1 MKFNTLKYFFVDAF
15 KSLKRNR
22 TLSIAAMITVLIT
35 FFIFGTFMLIGLN
48 FNKAIEDVASKV
60 EIKVNL
66 NDDIKLI
73 DQREIQL
80 KLEEQSGVKEVV
92 YESKEEAFLNFKE
105 SLKDNPGLLQGFDLQ
120 NNPLPSSFIVKLED
134 PIYAEDI
141 AKVVEGMSG
150 VEDIS
155 KQQQDMIDTISSFI
169 DGVRIAGVV
178 LFVVFVGVSI
188 FLITNTT
195 KITVYS
201 RRREVGIMKFVGAT
215 DWFIRWPFI
224 IEGMIIGF
232 VGSLLASL
240 LLYFLYKSIF
250 GYIVSTM
257 FLVSLVPPS
266 FVLGVLTWGFL
277 AGGTAIGA
285 LGSIVALRKFLDV

>member
-60 EIKVNL
+60 EVKVNL
-66 NDDIKLI
+66 DDDIKLI

-134 PIYAEDI
+134 PIYAEEI

-178 LFVVFVGVSI
+178 LFVVFIGVSI

>member
-60 EIKVNL
+60 EIKVYL

-73 DQREIQL
+73 DQREVEL
-80 KLEEQSGVKEVV
+80 KLNEQEGVKEVV
-92 YESKEEAFLNFKE
+92 YESREEAFINFKE
-105 SLKDNPGLLQGFDLQ
+105 NLKDSPGLLQGFDLQ
-120 NNPLPSSFIVKLED
+120 NNPLPSAFIVKLED
-134 PIYAEDI
+134 PSYAEGI
-141 AKVVEGMSG
+141 GEAVNEMSG
-150 VEDIS
+150 VESIS
-155 KQQQDMIDTISSFI
+155 NQQDMIETISSFI
-169 DGVRIAGVV
+169 DGVRIAGLI
-178 LFVVFVGVSI
+178 LFVVFIGVSI

-240 LLYFLYKSIF
+240 LLYFLYKGIF

-266 FVLGVLTWGFL
+266 FVLGILTWAFL
-277 AGGTAIGA
+277 AGGIVIGA

>member
-66 NDDIKLI
+66 DDDIKLI

-134 PIYAEDI
+134 PIYAEEI

-178 LFVVFVGVSI
+178 LFVVFIGVSI

>member
-1 MKFNTLKYFFVDAF
+1 MKINTLKYFFVDAF

-60 EIKVNL
+60 EVKVNL
-66 NDDIKLI
+66 DDDIKLI

-134 PIYAEDI
+134 PIYAEEI
-141 AKVVEGMSG
+141 GKVVEGMSG

-178 LFVVFVGVSI
+178 LFVVFIGVSI

-232 VGSLLASL
+232 AGSLLASL